1 MARQNLQHRAA
12 GLATPALTGRDDSD
26 GRNIIS
32 MVSGGA
38 AYKRAQ
44 GRTVPSVDYE
54 RQRLGREL
62 PCAAVERSHGGRD
75 RRRTMGRAA
84 VSMKRL
90 LATLTLAL
98 VAHGVGATV
107 TAAQAF
113 PLDRVR
119 LLDGPFLDAQATD
132 LRYLLA
138 LDPERLL
145 APFGREAGLPL
156 PAPSYGNWESSGL
169 DGHMGGHYLSA
180 LALMWA
186 STGDPVVKQRLE
198 HVIAELK
205 RCQDRIGTGYL
216 GGIPGGAT
224 AWAEVGAGRLTVDS
238 FSVNGRWVPWYNLH
252 KLFAGLR
259 DAWVHA
265 GNADAKAMLVRLSD
279 WALRLTTPLTDAQMQ
294 DMLRAEHGGMAEV
307 LADVSQMTGDLR
319 YLALARRFSHQA
331 LLQPLAA
338 EQDRLTGL
346 HANTQIPKVIGFE
359 RIAQLAGEDEGHRA
373 ATFFWKTVTEQRTVA
388 IGGNS
393 VKEHFH
399 PADDFRPMLNEV
411 EGPETCNSYNM
422 LKLTALLW
430 QASPDAGAEAGR
442 YADFYE
448 RTLYNHILA
457 SQHPGAGGF
466 VYFTPMRPQHYRVY
480 SQVDQ
485 GMWCCAGSGLESH
498 ARHGEF
504 IYAQQGDTLRVNL
517 FIASSLD
524 WREQGVH
531 ITQSTRFPDEP
542 RTRLTVD
549 GSGTFALKVR
559 YPGWVA
565 PGALKVR
572 LNGKPVKVTDRPGG
586 HVELRRA
593 WQAGDVV
600 DIELPMRTTLEPMPG
615 LKKFVAVLHGPI
627 VLAAKTPQ
635 PGEKLAFTADGSRM
649 GHIAQGAVCP
659 QDAAPVFVSDQA
671 DFIRRFKPVPGQPL
685 TFTAPGLIQGRK
697 DADKLQLIP
706 FFRLHDAR
714 YMLYWPRST
723 PAQQSLLRVELA
735 KAEEAR
741 LALQAQTI
749 DQVAPGE
756 QQPESDHGFKGEGA
770 ENGIAPAGRWR
781 HAKQWFSYD
790 LNDAKA
796 EAKTLRLS
804 FAKGDAGRRFDLVV
818 NGQRVA
824 EIELARPDG
833 GDEIYTREFPLPPE
847 LVRTAGGKLTVK
859 FIARP
864 GSIAGGL
871 YGLRLLR

>member
-1 MARQNLQHRAA
+1 
-12 GLATPALTGRDDSD
+12 
-26 GRNIIS
+26 
-32 MVSGGA
+32 
-38 AYKRAQ
+38 
-44 GRTVPSVDYE
+44 
-54 RQRLGREL
+54 
-62 PCAAVERSHGGRD
+62 
-75 RRRTMGRAA
+75 
-84 VSMKRL
+84 MKRL
-90 LATLTLAL
+90 LAAFAL
-98 VAHGVGATV
+98 VLCAHGAGAAT
-107 TAAQAF
+107 QAF

-119 LLDGPFLDAQATD
+119 LQDGPFLDAQNTD
-132 LRYLLA
+132 LHYLLA

-145 APFGREAGLPL
+145 APFRREAGLPV
-156 PAPSYGNWESSGL
+156 PVPSYGNWESSGL
-169 DGHMGGHYLSA
+169 DGHMGGHYVSA

-186 STGDPVVKQRLE
+186 STGDPVVKQRLDY
-198 HVIAELK
+198 VIAELK
-205 RCQDRIGTGYL
+205 RCQDKIGTGYL
-216 GGIPGGAT
+216 GGIPDGAK
-224 AWAEVGAGRLTVDS
+224 AWAEVGAGNLKVDS

-259 DAWVHA
+259 DAWVQA
-265 GNADAKAMLVRLSD
+265 GNADAKAMLIRLSD

-331 LLQPLAA
+331 ILQPLAA
-338 EQDRLTGL
+338 GQDKLTGL

-373 ATFFWKTVTEQRTVA
+373 AEFFWKTVTEKRTVA

-422 LKLTALLW
+422 LKLTALLS
-430 QASPDAGAEAGR
+430 QASPEQGAYTE
-442 YADFYE
+442 FYE

-457 SQHPGAGGF
+457 SQHPGEGGF

-480 SQVDQ
+480 SQVDE
-485 GMWCCAGSGLESH
+485 GMWCCVGSGIESH

-504 IYAQQGDTLRVNL
+504 IYTHDEDSLYVNL
-517 FIASSLD
+517 FIASKLD
-524 WREQGVH
+524 WRERGVH
-531 ITQSTRFPDEP
+531 VTQSTRFPDES
-542 RTRLTVD
+542 RTRLTVHD
-549 GSGTFALKVR
+549 AAEFSLKIR

-565 PGALKVR
+565 PGALKVK
-572 LNGKPVKVTDRPGG
+572 LNGKSVKVTAQPGG

-593 WQAGDVV
+593 WKAGDVV
-600 DIELPMRTTLEPMPG
+600 DVELPMRTTLEPMPG
-615 LKKFVAVLHGPI
+615 LKNYVAVLHGPI

-635 PGEKLAFTADGSRM
+635 PGETLAFTADGSRM
-649 GHIAQGAVCP
+649 GHVAQGAVCP
-659 QDAAPVFVSDQA
+659 QDAAPVFVSPEVKEA

-697 DADKLQLIP
+697 DADQLQLIP
-706 FFRLHDAR
+706 FFRLHDSR

-723 PAQQSLLRVELA
+723 PARQSLLRVELA

-741 LALQAQTI
+741 LALDAQTI

-796 EAKTLRLS
+796 EARALRLA

-818 NGQRVA
+818 NDQLIA
-824 EIELARPDG
+824 EVTLDRPDTP
-833 GDEIYTREFPLPPE
+833 DEIYTRDFPLPAE
-847 LVRTAGGKLTVK
+847 LVRAAGGKLNVRFVAK
-859 FIARP
+859 P

-871 YGLRLLR
+871 YGLRLMR